1 MERRFHR
8 IEKEFAA
15 RTRLAK
21 HGLKPRHRIL
31 LYGPPGC
38 GKSLGAER
46 LAWNTGLPLRKVRFD
61 TLMSSYFGET
71 MTNLRKVFDAAQT
84 SPCALFLDECDSLA
98 RSRTERNDVGEVTR
112 ITNALLEMLEDYKG
126 DGLVIAATNL
136 DSALDSALFRRF
148 DEVMK
153 VPLPG
158 IEEICRLLKTTLS
171 PMETDAAIG
180 WREIAQAMDGMSG
193 SEVVHIAQNAAKHSV
208 LEGRQV
214 SVRQTCA
221 MRLTRFRSATKLRD
235 VYAHDSRFPA
245 FAIGISR
252 GLRSKVSRR
261 TSRNPEIDANR
272 ANPKGHANRIRDIFG
287 RMRQSDEELR
297 RLRAEMGLP
306 AIPADKGFL
315 LKLPEGVDVDQLVRA
330 LGVELVAETEEGL
343 MLVSAVDLQFT
354 RLEEVLRQFETGTG
368 GLVAGSSLLDI
379 YEKPDDQRRLQNI
392 LAPEVLI
399 CGLWPMPPLTL
410 SILASR
416 PQRAHAM

>member
-1 MERRFHR
+1 MNATLMKRLFRVIHSGSSADVDTLCRRVIEQEKMQGHGRVAKELEQILTAKQPVQTAPQKDTLQRLPTSRRDSAPLIQEISVDKLRHDMVLPDAVERRFHR

-61 TLMSSYFGET
+61 TLLSSYFGET
-71 MTNLRKVFDAAQT
+71 MTNLRRVFDAAQS

-112 ITNALLEMLEDYKG
+112 ITNGLLEMLEDYKG

-148 DEVMK
+148 DEVLK

-158 IEEICRLLKTTLS
+158 TEEICRLLKTTFS
-171 PMETDAAIG
+171 PMETDAGIG

-208 LEGRQV
+208 LESRRNKAL
-214 SVRQTCA
+214 SKA
-221 MRLTRFRSATKLRD
+221 E
-235 VYAHDSRFPA
+235 SRFVA
-245 FAIGISR
+245 AI
-252 GLRSKVSRR
+252 
-261 TSRNPEIDANR
+261 T
-272 ANPKGHANRIRDIFG
+272 
-287 RMRQSDEELR
+287 
-297 RLRAEMGLP
+297 
-306 AIPADKGFL
+306 
-315 LKLPEGVDVDQLVRA
+315 
-330 LGVELVAETEEGL
+330 
-343 MLVSAVDLQFT
+343 
-354 RLEEVLRQFETGTG
+354 
-368 GLVAGSSLLDI
+368 
-379 YEKPDDQRRLQNI
+379 KPS
-392 LAPEVLI
+392 
-399 CGLWPMPPLTL
+399 PL
-410 SILASR
+410 
-416 PQRAHAM
+416 